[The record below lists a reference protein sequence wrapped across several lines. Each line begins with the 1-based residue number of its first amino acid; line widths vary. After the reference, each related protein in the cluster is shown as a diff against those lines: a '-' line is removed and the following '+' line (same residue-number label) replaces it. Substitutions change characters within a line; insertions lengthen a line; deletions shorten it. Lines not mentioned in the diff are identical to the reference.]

1 MEIATSKVGA
11 SVNEVLAQELH
22 KLVIKN
28 FKGTNVYER
37 FKNNTWAADL
47 AEMMTLLLRIDVLDI
62 Y

>member
-37 FKNNTWAADL
+37 FTNNIWAADL

>member
-37 FKNNTWAADL
+37 FKNNIWAADL
-47 AEMMTLLLRIDVLDI
+47 AEMMTLLLRIDLLDI

>member
-28 FKGTNVYER
+28 FKGTIVNMS
-37 FKNNTWAADL
+37 FLTKQF
-47 AEMMTLLLRIDVLDI
+47 
-62 Y
+62 